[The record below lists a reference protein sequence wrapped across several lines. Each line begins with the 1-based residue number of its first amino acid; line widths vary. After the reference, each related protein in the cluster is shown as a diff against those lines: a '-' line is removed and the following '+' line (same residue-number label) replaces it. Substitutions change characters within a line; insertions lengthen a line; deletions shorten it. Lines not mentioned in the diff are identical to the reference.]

1 MPTSSFKL
9 TIVVVAATV
18 TADAGELI
26 GTVRVPAG
34 SARATSP
41 AVVYVATAD
50 IGRSEPARSVV
61 VDQKNLQ
68 FVPRVQAVA
77 AGGSIVFR
85 NSDREAHNVNS
96 QSGCC
101 AFNHLIGPGGEL
113 PPIET
118 ARPGVVRLLCNI
130 HHQMRGFVVVCP
142 SSFYAVTD
150 AAGDF
155 RIEGVPDGPHK
166 VIVWQEFSKQQT
178 REVVVAGPT
187 RVDFEL
193 ELSAPVAAARPAAA
207 TAPNAGATPWAE
219 VRRRIAETLDQAMV
233 AAQRSGGAT
242 EAERLVLDAY
252 FLHFEAAEL
261 ETAVRLFRG
270 EERVFDL
277 ERMFAQIRK
286 PLLADLAAGRGDAA
300 SVHAA
305 IQRLLTALDEDIA
318 ELSRRG
324 IADRRGLMAQPT
336 SPAPG
341 RRASHV
347 DVRGVVKELQDAFAA
362 VERLV
367 AAGQNSAAASAL
379 ADTYFQIFH
388 RIEPALASHNFPRV
402 RRIEASFLDVRVKL
416 EQGLPAADARAEL
429 SKLWTEIDLAASSM
443 ERTSESKLGAAA
455 AAFWNSSIILMREG
469 VEALLI
475 VTALV
480 MYLRRVG
487 QGDAIRSIR
496 MGLAAAVIAT
506 IVTWAAL
513 QWALAQSGMAQ
524 EVIEGASALAAAA
537 VLFYVS
543 YWLLS
548 KSEARRWQEFLTRQ
562 VGQSV
567 STGSRWAIGAAA
579 FLAVYREGAET
590 ILMFQP
596 LLARPTAPGL
606 IGLAA
611 GAGFAAVVLVAFYRG
626 LRVASF
632 RMAIRPFF
640 RFTGALLF
648 VLAVVFAGKGVAE
661 LQEAGVLAVTPL
673 PEWLRGAVS
682 ALPVGVR
689 DALGVS
695 PTAQACAIQFVL
707 VAGAAA
713 SLVAV
718 WLAGRFAPDTLP
730 AIATPAAAPRH
741 DATLDRP
748 ALRETAV

>member
-155 RIEGVPDGPHK
+155 RIEGVPDGTHR

-178 REVVVAGPT
+178 REVIVAGQT

-193 ELSAPVAAARPAAA
+193 ELSAPLAVTSAASNPLVARPVS
-207 TAPNAGATPWAE
+207 WSE
-219 VRRRIAETLDQAMV
+219 VRRQIAETLDQAMV
-233 AAQRSGGAT
+233 AAQRSGGAA

-277 ERMFAQIRK
+277 ERMFAQLRK
-286 PLLADLAAGRGDAA
+286 PLLADMAAGRGDAA
-300 SVHAA
+300 AVHAA

-324 IADRRGLMAQPT
+324 IADRSGLMAQPT

-341 RRASHV
+341 RRGPHV
-347 DVRGVVKELQDAFAA
+347 DVRGVVKELEGTFAA

-379 ADTYFQIFH
+379 VDAYFQIFH
-388 RIEPALASHNFPRV
+388 QIEPALASHNFPRV
-402 RRIEASFLDVRVKL
+402 RRIEASFLDVRAKL
-416 EQGLPAADARAEL
+416 EQGLPAADARGEL

-513 QWALAQSGMAQ
+513 QWALSQSGMAQ

-537 VLFYVS
+537 LLFYVS

-567 STGSRWAIGAAA
+567 STGARWAIAGAA

-707 VAGAAA
+707 VVGAVA

-718 WLAGRFAPDTLP
+718 WLAGRFASDTLP
-730 AIATPAAAPRH
+730 AIATSAAAPRH

>member
-1 MPTSSFKL
+1 MPITSFKL
-9 TIVVVAATV
+9 ALVLVAAT
-18 TADAGELI
+18 AMAEAGELI
-26 GTVRVPAG
+26 GTVRFPAG
-34 SARATSP
+34 SPRAASP
-41 AVVYVATAD
+41 AVVYIVTPGAGLSDA
-50 IGRSEPARSVV
+50 GQSVV

-77 AGGSIVFR
+77 VGGSIVFR

-101 AFNHLIGPGGEL
+101 AFNHLVGPGGKL

-118 ARPGVVRLLCNI
+118 TRPGVVRLLCNI

-142 SSFYAVTD
+142 SVLYAVTD
-150 AAGDF
+150 VAGEF
-155 RIEGVPDGPHK
+155 RINGIPDGTHR
-166 VIVWQEFSKQQT
+166 VIVWQEFSKQVT
-178 REVVVAGPT
+178 RDVMVGGRT
-187 RVDFEL
+187 RVDVDL
-193 ELSAPVAAARPAAA
+193 ELAAPLASTSAAPVVEA
-207 TAPNAGATPWAE
+207 TAWSE
-219 VRRRIAETLDQAMV
+219 VRRRIAETLDQAV
-233 AAQRSGGAT
+233 RAAQRSGGAT

-277 ERMFAQIRK
+277 ERMFGQLRK
-286 PLLADLAAGRGDAA
+286 PLLADLAAGRGDLGAVQSA
-300 SVHAA
+300 VH
-305 IQRLLTALDEDIA
+305 RLLAALDEDIA

-324 IADRRGLMAQPT
+324 IMDRSGLMTQSVSAV
-336 SPAPG
+336 PG
-341 RRASHV
+341 RGAPAA
-347 DVRGVVKELQDAFAA
+347 DLRGVVKDLQGAFTAI
-362 VERLV
+362 ERLA

-379 ADTYFQIFH
+379 ADAYFQVFH
-388 RIEPALASHNFPRV
+388 RIEPALASHDFPRV
-402 RRIEASFLDVRVKL
+402 RRIEAAFLDVRVKL
-416 EQGLPAADARAEL
+416 QQGLTAADARGEL
-429 SKLWTEIDLAASSM
+429 SRLWTEIDLAAASV
-443 ERTSESKLGAAA
+443 ERIAGSNLAVAAN
-455 AAFWNSSIILMREG
+455 AFWNSSIILLREG

-487 QGDAIRSIR
+487 QGDAVRSIR
-496 MGLAAAVIAT
+496 TGLTAAVVAT
-506 IVTWAAL
+506 VATWAAL
-513 QWALAQSGMAQ
+513 QWALVQSGMTQ
-524 EVIEGASALAAAA
+524 EVIEGASALAAST

-562 VGQSV
+562 IGKSI
-567 STGSRWAIGAAA
+567 STGSRWAIGTAA

-606 IGLAA
+606 AGLAA
-611 GAGFAAVVLVAFYRG
+611 GAGFAVVVLVFSYRG

-640 RFTGALLF
+640 RFTGVLLF
-648 VLAVVFAGKGVAE
+648 ALAVVFAGKGVAE
-661 LQEAGVLAVTPL
+661 LQEAGVMAVTPL

-682 ALPVGVR
+682 ALPVGLR
-689 DALGVS
+689 DALGIS
-695 PTAQACAIQFVL
+695 PTAQACAIQLVL

-713 SLVAV
+713 SLAAV
-718 WLAGRFAPDTLP
+718 WLAGRFAPETLS
-730 AIATPAAAPRH
+730 AAVTPATTPPVGREAA
-741 DATLDRP
+741 
-748 ALRETAV
+748 VSKG